1 MCGIVGVLGE
11 LNQVVDKFVSGKI
24 LDTLACRGPDNQT
37 FWISDKYS
45 LGHTRLSI
53 IGLDASSNQ
62 PFSNPCSEW
71 IMTFNG
77 EIYNYKELRETLIAR
92 GYVFETNSDTE
103 VLFKGFLE
111 YGTNIFSKIRGMF
124 AVAFFNPKTGRLI
137 LARDFS
143 GEKPLYFLLTRDSVV
158 FSSCVASIQA
168 CFKENLSV
176 CTKNVEQYLHYQFVP
191 SHLTVFNEVR
201 NLNPGSIVEVMIP
214 AMTVTK
220 ENINPP
226 ITRDI
231 HNVSLAL
238 DQIRITFRK
247 AVERTLVA
255 DVPIAISLSGGI
267 DSVSIAAQIREIDR
281 DISITSFTAG
291 YAGNFDF
298 DERKIAKKVA
308 KDLRFEHVELEITKS
323 EFIKDFPRLI
333 KSMNSPIADLAAYP
347 QFRIA
352 ESMNKQGFKVGIMGI
367 GGDELFWGYEWA
379 IDTIENS
386 KSTNSI
392 KEQHRTI
399 PTSIKEKIEYAK
411 HNLLNGKY
419 THLKLTPEG
428 YPVFYEQLGDF
439 NSPFLLKREFLNIEV
454 FSQDDIIYD
463 LEFRKGDNDSPEG
476 IFQSILCDNWLTCN
490 SLSLVD
496 SLGMQ
501 NSVEYR
507 LPFLD
512 LDLIALSRSLNE
524 NMFNESKNKNLLR
537 QALSDLV
544 PIYVRDR
551 AKSGFRFP
559 SNLWLPDLIDAYEVQ
574 LTSGELV
581 NRDYAKSK
589 EMKKLIRG
597 SRRIWAKQFFL
608 YKLLVLEFYLHD
620 FSKQNPH
627 E

>member
-281 DISITSFTAG
+281 DI
-291 YAGNFDF
+291 
-298 DERKIAKKVA
+298 
-308 KDLRFEHVELEITKS
+308 
-323 EFIKDFPRLI
+323 I

-597 SRRIWAKQFFL
+597 SRRFWAKQFFL